1 MSMKLV
7 YKIFLVLFVVFIGL
21 NLYAIDW
28 ELGFMDNENTKFVFS
43 ISAALLGV
51 LLVFVLNTWS
61 KLSPKK

>member
-1 MSMKLV
+1 MKLV

-43 ISAALLGV
+43 ISTALLGV

>member
-1 MSMKLV
+1 MKLV

-51 LLVFVLNTWS
+51 LLVFVLNMWS

>member
-1 MSMKLV
+1 MKLL

>member
-1 MSMKLV
+1 MKLV
-7 YKIFLVLFVVFIGL
+7 YKIFLVLFIVFIGL

-61 KLSPKK
+61 KLAPKK